1 MKTKFLYTIAT
12 ILMLLILGCGSD
24 APPKVKNTAPSVP
37 SLINPTNNNLCISNA
52 VSFEWNASTD
62 AEKNPI
68 VYQLE
73 VATDNQFTQMV
84 SNSEM
89 SNPYKTLTLE
99 KGKAYYWRV
108 KATDSNNLASNY
120 STTFSFYTEGTAI
133 TNHLPFLPQLV
144 APLMDASVSGV
155 TATLQWTASD
165 VDAQDQLTYDVY
177 LGTTNSPT
185 NKIGN
190 NINTATAQATT
201 LQAATTYY
209 WKVVVKD
216 NKGGETIGPVWS
228 FKTN

>member
-1 MKTKFLYTIAT
+1 
-12 ILMLLILGCGSD
+12 MLLILGCGSD
-24 APPKVKNTAPSVP
+24 SPPKVKNTAPTVP
-37 SLINPTNNNLCISNA
+37 SLVNPSNNKLCISNA
-52 VSFEWNASTD
+52 VSFEWNVSTD

-68 VYQLE
+68 VYRLE
-73 VATDNQFTQMV
+73 VATDTQFTQMV
-84 SNSEM
+84 SNTEM

-120 STTFSFYTEGTAI
+120 SSTFSFYTEGTAV

-144 APLMDASVSGV
+144 APLMDATVSGA

-177 LGTTNSPT
+177 LGTTNAPS

-190 NINTATAQATT
+190 NINTATEQATT